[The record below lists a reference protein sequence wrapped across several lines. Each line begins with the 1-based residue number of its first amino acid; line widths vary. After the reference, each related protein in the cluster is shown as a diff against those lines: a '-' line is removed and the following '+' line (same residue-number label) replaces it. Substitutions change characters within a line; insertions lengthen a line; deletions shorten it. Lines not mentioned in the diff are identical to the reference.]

1 MTKHSRWAL
10 VGREL
15 KEHSPFTLFG
25 AVTGIVLMLIFQAAD
40 FSKTTTLFAVFHPLH
55 VLLSAMVTS
64 SLFLLHRKAKQFL
77 LILLVGYTGSIGVA
91 TLSDCIIPFFG
102 EEILGVVVPTE
113 SAVHGSHDVEPADA
127 QSPLKTADPAVA
139 EKPGIHDSEHEHHEG
154 VLHRLH
160 LGFIEEW
167 YLVNPAALLGIVI
180 AFYLPRSKVPH
191 AAHILISTWASSA
204 HILMNTPGP
213 YSVTM
218 LSGMLVV
225 LFIAVWLPCCVSDIV
240 FPMLFINPDPD
251 HKDCWLGHHH

>member
-1 MTKHSRWAL
+1 MTIRSRLAL
-10 VGREL
+10 VGHEL

-25 AVTGIVLMLIFQAAD
+25 AVTGIVLMLIFQAAE

-113 SAVHGSHDVEPADA
+113 SAVHGSHDAEP
-127 QSPLKTADPAVA
+127 TVA
-139 EKPGIHDSEHEHHEG
+139 EKTGIHDSEHHRHQG

-218 LSGMLVV
+218 LIGILIV
-225 LFIAVWLPCCVSDIV
+225 LFIAVWLPCCFSDII
-240 FPMLFINPDPD
+240 FPMLFVNPDPD
-251 HKDCWLGHHH
+251 HKECWLGHHH